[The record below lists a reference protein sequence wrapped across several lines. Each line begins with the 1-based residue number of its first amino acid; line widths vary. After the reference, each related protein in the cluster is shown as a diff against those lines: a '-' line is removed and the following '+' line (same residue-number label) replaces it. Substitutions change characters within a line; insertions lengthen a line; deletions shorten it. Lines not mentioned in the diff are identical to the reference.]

1 MAALAVSIMAAASI
15 AGRLIGGSLLSRV
28 ASKTYLLA
36 IYVLQ
41 GVAFALFAFAETATA
56 LFIVSAIF
64 GATVGNMQ
72 MMQPLILAEAF
83 GLKAYARV
91 LSLAQMITTSA
102 NAAGPALLGF
112 LYVTTG
118 GYQTAYL
125 TITLSSLFGFMSLYA
140 AGPVKALLDAQDK
153 SIQS

>member
-1 MAALAVSIMAAASI
+1 
-15 AGRLIGGSLLSRV
+15 
-28 ASKTYLLA
+28 
-36 IYVLQ
+36 
-41 GVAFALFAFAETATA
+41 
-56 LFIVSAIF
+56 
-64 GATVGNMQ
+64 